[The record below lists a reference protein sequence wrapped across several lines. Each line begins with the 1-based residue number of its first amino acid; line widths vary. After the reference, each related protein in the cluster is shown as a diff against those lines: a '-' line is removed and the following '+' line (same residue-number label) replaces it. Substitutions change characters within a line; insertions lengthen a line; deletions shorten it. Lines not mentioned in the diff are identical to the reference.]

1 MAGNQY
7 TRQIVKLRKKQKQLY
22 IILGVLATLL
32 IVVIAFC
39 SWKVVAVN
47 KENKSLKAEK
57 AQQVKYIKNLQENR
71 VAKYSSATINHRAE
85 IAKGQI
91 DSFFYVI
98 NNWTGDNYASRY
110 SRAKKYADTE
120 IVNKYIGGGSQK
132 DAEQQ
137 AENFKANKMTSKVIS
152 TNWYTEESNSSLV
165 SGLYLIKTKVKV
177 DGDKGTYS
185 TQMFQVNYNLTEK
198 KVISIDPVSI
208 N

>member
-1 MAGNQY
+1 M
-7 TRQIVKLRKKQKQLY
+7 
-22 IILGVLATLL
+22 
-32 IVVIAFC
+32 
-39 SWKVVAVN
+39 
-47 KENKSLKAEK
+47 
-57 AQQVKYIKNLQENR
+57 
-71 VAKYSSATINHRAE
+71 
-85 IAKGQI
+85 
-91 DSFFYVI
+91 I

-110 SRAKKYADTE
+110 SRAKKYVDAD

-165 SGLYLIKTKVKV
+165 SGLYLIKTQVKV

-185 TQMFQVNYNLTEK
+185 TQMFQVDYNLTQK